1 MNETIIIA
9 LEGRENAPTKRF
21 VRNKDVPQEKD
32 IVRERM
38 ISARVMNG
46 LTAVEAAERLGYVNS
61 TQLSLIES
69 GDRKVPNDWQFLLNM
84 SKAYSVSVDYLLGI
98 SPHPERD
105 PVAAES
111 FAILRGFEELVH
123 SQAAAMTTAFV
134 RFGQE
139 REAARIDIQSIVG
152 AAEHVAAAVS
162 RMREIYPDFDELR
175 GGAKVL
181 STVERLEQ
189 TVIPIKDAMRRRAL
203 AEQHCLAIAKG
214 EKGPL
219 ATYVTDRQLDLGLEG

>member
-1 MNETIIIA
+1 MTETIIIA

-21 VRNKDVPQEKD
+21 VRNKDVPQEKEV
-32 IVRERM
+32 VRERM
-38 ISARVMNG
+38 INARVMNG

-123 SQAAAMTTAFV
+123 SQATAMTTAFV

-175 GGAKVL
+175 GGAKLL
-181 STVERLEQ
+181 STVERLEA
-189 TVIPIKDAMRRRAL
+189 TAIPIKDAMRRRAL

-214 EKGPL
+214 EQGPL
-219 ATYVTDRQLDLGLEG
+219 ATYVTDRQMSLDV